1 MLKTLLTLRVLSTKG
16 FVCRGLATNP
26 LWGLGH
32 VFLSQAPALHLL
44 KGEDLKGHPS
54 PAQFLLS
61 TGHLWAG
68 RESEVIFTSS
78 QQKTQ
83 GVLQPIWLPVPRT
96 SRVHDLLVLGMRY
109 TAILP

>member
-54 PAQFLLS
+54 PA
-61 TGHLWAG
+61 
-68 RESEVIFTSS
+68 
-78 QQKTQ
+78 
-83 GVLQPIWLPVPRT
+83 
-96 SRVHDLLVLGMRY
+96 LVLAFHWSPVGR
-109 TAILP
+109 PRK